1 MGVSRRQPRG
11 SMHFRL
17 KPPLLLLAFLSLP
30 ALILADDVAITG
42 ARIEIGNGSVIAAGT
57 VVIHDG
63 LFVAVGENV
72 APPPGAQ
79 IIDGKGL
86 VVYPG
91 FIDAYTTSGLKLPSA
106 PTSERAPD
114 SRNTAPATM
123 WHGNRKGI
131 RSDILCAKAL
141 DLKSLVQSNYKA
153 GVTTALLSP
162 GSGPVAGIS
171 TIVDYTETG
180 TVVTP
185 QAAAEL
191 SFRNGGS
198 GAGYPGTLFG
208 VIALLRQTLADAQY
222 YAAQEA
228 PKKDDALENLRP
240 LITGK
245 LPALFS
251 ADSAR
256 EIVRATRVAD
266 EFSLRLLILG
276 GREAYRDL
284 DLLKSKNLPVLVT
297 LDIGDDP
304 TKPTSTPPT
313 PNPDGP
319 PKAVLDERHDTWLDH
334 SLNIKKLSDAGVPF
348 AFTSVGLSAGIDG
361 YLKAIR
367 TIIGTGVP
375 RDVALKAVTSESAL
389 LLGISEKVGTIEP
402 GKIAN
407 LAVFN
412 GDFADAKSEVQF
424 VLVEG
429 KKVDIKKAGSK

>member
-1 MGVSRRQPRG
+1 M
-11 SMHFRL
+11 
-17 KPPLLLLAFLSLP
+17 
-30 ALILADDVAITG
+30 
-42 ARIEIGNGSVIAAGT
+42 
-57 VVIHDG
+57 
-63 LFVAVGENV
+63 
-72 APPPGAQ
+72 
-79 IIDGKGL
+79 
-86 VVYPG
+86 
-91 FIDAYTTSGLKLPSA
+91 
-106 PTSERAPD
+106 
-114 SRNTAPATM
+114 
-123 WHGNRKGI
+123 
-131 RSDILCAKAL
+131 
-141 DLKSLVQSNYKA
+141 
-153 GVTTALLSP
+153 
-162 GSGPVAGIS
+162 
-171 TIVDYTETG
+171 
-180 TVVTP
+180 
-185 QAAAEL
+185 
-191 SFRNGGS
+191 
-198 GAGYPGTLFG
+198 
-208 VIALLRQTLADAQY
+208 
-222 YAAQEA
+222 
-228 PKKDDALENLRP
+228 
-240 LITGK
+240 ITGK